1 MINEAL
7 IYFSIYVLCMFK
19 IIFGP
24 TMGYAAGI
32 HPLITS
38 VITISGMMTTILIFS
53 LLGERLR
60 HTAFIRFF
68 KFKKVFSKKSRRFV
82 KIWKKYGII
91 GISFLTPIL
100 LSPPGGA
107 ILAVAFGGSKK
118 QMLIYMFVFSVI
130 WSVIITYAYYYSGD
144 SFRAMVGK

>member
-68 KFKKVFSKKSRRFV
+68 KFKKVF
-82 KIWKKYGII
+82 
-91 GISFLTPIL
+91 
-100 LSPPGGA
+100 
-107 ILAVAFGGSKK
+107 
-118 QMLIYMFVFSVI
+118 
-130 WSVIITYAYYYSGD
+130 
-144 SFRAMVGK
+144 